1 MRVDGGQDE
10 GVDAIFLMLCEGAT
24 REMLGEPVGAAG
36 FVVAGAGIV
45 DHVVGPERQL
55 HGQWIVGQVTVVV
68 QPLQAGGH
76 VIQGVVVAM
85 GFTVEGGQLLPDGI
99 WLAQ

>member
-10 GVDAIFLMLCEGAT
+10 GVDAIFLMLCECAVL
-24 REMLGEPVGAAG
+24 EMLSEPVSAAG
-36 FVVAGAGIV
+36 FVVTGAGIV
-45 DHVVGPERQL
+45 DHVVGPEGQF
-55 HGQWIVGQVTVVV
+55 HGQRIVGQVAVVV

-76 VIQGVVVAM
+76 VIQGVVAAM
-85 GFTVEGGQLLPDGI
+85 GGAVEGGQLLPDGI